1 MALHNAPVGRI
12 RDVAAQIKALE
23 ARLMSNSV
31 IPMSEQAL
39 IHAEIRRLKKEQET
53 LEKRTR

>member
-1 MALHNAPVGRI
+1 MAISRAPVGRI

-23 ARLMSNSV
+23 DRLMSNKI
-31 IPMSEQAL
+31 IPMSEQAI
-39 IHAEIRRLKKEQET
+39 IHAEIRLLKKEQET